1 MQPGKLYVF
10 CGKMASGKSTLAS
23 KIAKQKT
30 AVLISEDHL
39 LGSLYPGEVIDVPSY
54 VRCSGKVKLAM
65 GQVVIDI
72 LVSGGSVVLDFPAN
86 TVKQRR
92 WIKELLLQ
100 AGASHELHLLNYS
113 DAVCKEQLRERAKKK
128 PDRRMTDTEAMFDVM
143 SGYFELPSSD
153 EGFDIV
159 EYRR

>member
-1 MQPGKLYVF
+1 MQPGKLYMF

-86 TVKQRR
+86 TC
-92 WIKELLLQ
+92 LLYT
-100 AGASHELHLLNYS
+100 S
-113 DAVCKEQLRERAKKK
+113 
-128 PDRRMTDTEAMFDVM
+128 
-143 SGYFELPSSD
+143 PSPRDS
-153 EGFDIV
+153 
-159 EYRR
+159 